1 MGEGKPVGGDAETSG
16 LAKFPVGRFGQICL
30 LSQGPGQG
38 SLLPTTRMLEHC
50 QEIGKQ
56 KKSRLPSHRGGA
68 QSAGLGGSLSHE
80 APAIVPPH
88 KNIYQCYKA
97 IPPIVYPMPGVP

>member
-1 MGEGKPVGGDAETSG
+1 MREGKPGGGDAETSG

-38 SLLPTTRMLEHC
+38 ALLPTTRMLEHC

-56 KKSRLPSHRGGA
+56 KKSRSPSHRGET
-68 QSAGLGGSLSHE
+68 QSPGLGGPLSHA
-80 APAIVPPH
+80 APATVSPH
-88 KNIYQCYKA
+88 KNVYQ
-97 IPPIVYPMPGVP
+97 